1 MFTKKTNQTEESKIT
16 AKTREYLGQAA
27 KTAALKSLGIEKTEE
42 KEKATKKGLEW
53 LGGTVSST
61 GRNSNTSNSIEG
73 MNTISTTA
81 LRNIVIAS
89 VVSIALS
96 FIPYGQVITY
106 PMNLF
111 VTFIHEGCH
120 ALMTLLT
127 GGMVRGIGINPDTS
141 GVTNSTGGMGLLV
154 YPAGYIG
161 STVFG
166 ALLIR
171 LMQKGISSNKLLMAT
186 AIITGLVTLAT
197 LPGFSLFGLVFGA
210 FLTAL
215 LVLGAKKLPK
225 GGANIAL
232 AIVAVQCILGSLL
245 KLHLVF
251 QASLN
256 PLEHQDPNLMANA
269 TLIPAPVWSILWAI
283 TSLAALWY
291 VLRPAAW
298 KNRK

>member
-1 MFTKKTNQTEESKIT
+1 MFTKKNNQTEDTKIT
-16 AKTREYLGQAA
+16 AKTREYLNVGAQTNKRSAQTKA
-27 KTAALKSLGIEKTEE
+27 SASSQSAMGLQMGGEQSLVSKTALSAIL
-42 KEKATKKGLEW
+42 
-53 LGGTVSST
+53 
-61 GRNSNTSNSIEG
+61 
-73 MNTISTTA
+73 
-81 LRNIVIAS
+81 IAAAIS
-89 VVSIALS
+89 VVLS
-96 FIPYGQVITY
+96 FLPHPYGMIITY

-111 VTFIHEGCH
+111 VTYIHEGCH

-141 GVTNSTGGMGLLV
+141 GVTTSAGGIGLLV

-171 LMQKGISSNKLLMAT
+171 LMQKGISSNKLLMST
-186 AIITGLVTLAT
+186 AIIIGLVTLAT

-215 LVLGAKKLPK
+215 LALGAKKLPK

-251 QASLN
+251 QSSLN
-256 PLEHQDPNLMANA
+256 PLEKQDPNLMANA
-269 TLIPAPVWSILWAI
+269 TMIPAPVWSILWAI

-298 KNRK
+298 KNAKKS